1 MGNGELSF
9 TQGRPRGHQRLLPLG
24 RERHAS
30 VPIVTYGRAARD
42 EAPAPTRSSS
52 RHVTP
57 NGLSVPRRRER
68 EREGGR
74 AGEGEGG
81 GAGLHSRVSP
91 PRENEQGPWR
101 RGRFVLGAGQREER
115 KEGGLVL
122 GCAARCLDLVAPCK
136 AQPGLQSLIPPT
148 PGSRSTLL
156 ASRGRTKRTKEG
168 EWALV
173 PLDAHC
179 IMAQDPAWH
188 WWEQGFPRAYAF
200 LFLECGLRPAVGSQT
215 KPRIVGGHDAQI
227 GAWPWQVSLQVYR
240 FGTGYHHVCGGSLIN
255 NNSVLTAAHCII
267 KWGNPNFW
275 RVVLGLHDLFD
286 HHTHTVKSLVRA
298 ILVHSNFK
306 DEFYDN
312 DIALFKLQTS
322 VMFSD
327 HIQPICISNTPRFIT
342 QETPCYISGWGSKEE
357 KGKGKYI
364 LQEARVNVIP
374 LRVCNKYD
382 WYAGTVTWNM
392 MCAGSED
399 GEVDSCQ
406 GDSGGPLMCYF
417 PKEKRFYLIGITS
430 YGVGCGRPKFPG
442 VYVRIS
448 HYRKWINTRAVF
460 NRTTTVNTQPFLIVL
475 TVGWVTFHLAL
486 EKGNFFFH
494 CIGMILDC
502 FLNVLIFLSKRL
514 I

>member
-1 MGNGELSF
+1 MAGRHETKPRANSLELPSRD
-9 TQGRPRGHQRLLPLG
+9 TQRPFRPSAEG
-24 RERHAS
+24 
-30 VPIVTYGRAARD
+30 
-42 EAPAPTRSSS
+42 
-52 RHVTP
+52 
-57 NGLSVPRRRER
+57 ER
-68 EREGGR
+68 EREGAREREEAR
-74 AGEGEGG
+74 AYIH
-81 GAGLHSRVSP
+81 ACLL
-91 PRENEQGPWR
+91 
-101 RGRFVLGAGQREER
+101 RGRMSRDLG
-115 KEGGLVL
+115 V
-122 GCAARCLDLVAPCK
+122 AA
-136 AQPGLQSLIPPT
+136 
-148 PGSRSTLL
+148 
-156 ASRGRTKRTKEG
+156 ASF
-168 EWALV
+168 WALV
-173 PLDAHC
+173 MLSKALQLP
-179 IMAQDPAWH
+179 QTST
-188 WWEQGFPRAYAF
+188 EQRNVHKKETKRYVF

-286 HHTHTVKSLVRA
+286 HHTYTVKSLVRA

-486 EKGNFFFH
+486 EKGNFFH